1 MFTLEQL
8 QFILT
13 CLTHDGLAYRPN
25 EVHLAAA
32 TIDALKSAIAKR
44 KYAGVPET
52 IADLPAD
59 T

>member
-8 QFILT
+8 QFMLT

-32 TIDALKSAIAKR
+32 CIDALKEAIAKR
-44 KYAGVPET
+44 KYAGVPAT
-52 IADLPAD
+52 IPDFAAD